1 MLQSWNSV
9 DGEKLI
15 FILLE
20 ISPYYDYYFLRG
32 EEFEGIMNNV

>member
-1 MLQSWNSV
+1 MFQSWNIV

-20 ISPYYDYYFLRG
+20 ISPYYDYYFWG
-32 EEFEGIMNNV
+32 DEELEGIMNNV

>member
-1 MLQSWNSV
+1 MFQSLNSV

-20 ISPYYDYYFLRG
+20 ISPYYDNFLGG
-32 EEFEGIMNNV
+32 EELEGIMNNV